1 MLKIYESCTINLL
14 IHALLIA
21 VSTFAWGYWGNVCVK

>member
-14 IHALLIA
+14 MHAVLIA
-21 VSTFAWGYWGNVCVK
+21 VSTFAWGTGVMFM